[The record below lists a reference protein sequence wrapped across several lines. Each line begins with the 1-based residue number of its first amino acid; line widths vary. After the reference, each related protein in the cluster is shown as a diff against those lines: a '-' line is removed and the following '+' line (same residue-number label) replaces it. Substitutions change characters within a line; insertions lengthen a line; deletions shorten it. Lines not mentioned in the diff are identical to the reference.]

1 MRALNEMKSFVREA
15 ESLLGRERDLAA
27 FEVYCANSE
36 HQVARL
42 NYTSDIP
49 SRGVEEFKSLN
60 ADGFALRIV
69 MRRDAHE
76 TGFASCAGDL
86 SLEAVRYALQRARRT
101 AVVDPHFPGLPAE
114 PRRLAKGDVD
124 AQGVSDLMRA
134 KDSVIAAA
142 AWEIAGRAVA
152 TFAARSPLKIARPGL
167 VVGGDVSLIRDRIA
181 IGGWAFEDIRSD
193 QGAHFVASVT
203 ALIESFEAKGTATA
217 VGGSIAQM
225 RQAASRL
232 GRDAV
237 IRAIALRHGE
247 RPPGGLYRVVF
258 GSQPVAEII
267 NYVVLSS
274 LTTAAF
280 QAASSAYHGRF
291 GTQVMDP
298 RLSLADDP
306 QAKSGLVRRQ
316 ITCEGL
322 PAGRTELIRNG
333 RIVGLLSNF
342 YDTHRLITDE
352 HRGEKLGAGAGDG
365 LLDFPPRSAYR
376 LGESLARR
384 FDAHPRAS
392 GTNVIMR
399 TRGGTSEKELIAAV
413 GDGVYV
419 GRVWYTYPI
428 NGQRAGDFTCTVSG
442 DSYMIRNGK
451 IEAALAP
458 NCHRVN
464 ANISQ
469 VFAKPIGVGRKSEAA
484 VVWGAPE
491 AYFVPAIGA
500 EGISLATV
508 GASDP

>member
-1 MRALNEMKSFVREA
+1 MLTLGQMKSFVRTA
-15 ESLLGRERDLAA
+15 VKLLARERDLAA
-27 FEVYCANSE
+27 FEVYCASSA

-69 MRRDAHE
+69 MRRDTHE
-76 TGFASCAGDL
+76 TGYASCAGDL
-86 SLEAVRYALQRARRT
+86 SVEAVRDALKRARRA
-101 AVVDPHFPGLPAE
+101 AVVDPHFPGLPVE
-114 PRRLAKGDVD
+114 PRRLAKDD
-124 AQGVSDLMRA
+124 ADAAGVSDLMRA

-142 AWEIAGRAVA
+142 AWEIAGGAIA
-152 TFAARSPLKIARPGL
+152 AFAARTPLKIAHPGL
-167 VVGGDVSLIRDRIA
+167 VVGGNVSLIRDRIA
-181 IGGWAFEDIRSD
+181 IGSSAFDDIRSD

-217 VGGSIAQM
+217 VGGSIAEM
-225 RQAASRL
+225 RRAAGRL

-237 IRAIALRHGE
+237 MRAIALRHGE
-247 RPPGGLYRVVF
+247 RPAGGVYRVVF

-274 LTTAAF
+274 LTTGAF
-280 QAASSAYHGRF
+280 QAASSAFHGRF

-306 QAKSGLVRRQ
+306 RAKTGPVRRR

-322 PAGRTELIRNG
+322 PAGRTELIRDG

-342 YDTHRLITDE
+342 YDRHRLITDE

-365 LLDFPPRSAYR
+365 MLDFPPRSAYR

-384 FDAHPRAS
+384 FDAHPGAS

-399 TRGGTSEKELIAAV
+399 TRGGTSEKELIAAI
-413 GDGVYV
+413 GDGIYV

-442 DSYMIRNGK
+442 DSYVIRGGK
-451 IEAALAP
+451 IAAALAP
-458 NCHRVN
+458 NCQRVN
-464 ANISQ
+464 ANIGQ
-469 VFAKPIGVGRKSEAA
+469 VFATPIGVGRKSEAA

-491 AYFVPAIGA
+491 AYFVPAIAA

-508 GASDP
+508 GASDS